1 MPEKFDTRRRHE
13 LLSDERH
20 EALQPE
26 SLLRK
31 LGLKRGDTMADIG
44 SGPGFFTVPAAEIVG
59 PEGLVL
65 AADVQG
71 EMLSAVKSRVTDKGL
86 TNVRVVKTSD
96 TEVPIPP
103 ETCDFVLLAFVLNEI
118 GQRASFLHR
127 MGRLLRPGGRIVVL
141 EWYPREQADFPP
153 ADQRIPQ
160 DVLLEDAHSAGLRV
174 DSERDLNDDQY
185 LYVFTRSKR

>member
-1 MPEKFDTRRRHE
+1 
-13 LLSDERH
+13 
-20 EALQPE
+20 
-26 SLLRK
+26 
-31 LGLKRGDTMADIG
+31 
-44 SGPGFFTVPAAEIVG
+44 
-59 PEGLVL
+59 
-65 AADVQG
+65 
-71 EMLSAVKSRVTDKGL
+71 VKSRVTEKGL

-185 LYVFTRSKR
+185 LYVLTRSKR